1 MDLMSARVEAAVMS
15 NKGGKPAYVILV
27 EDEFEATHTPEP
39 GADIYARYVRGGE
52 DKEFLESMQPDTAAT
67 ESKPAAKKEAKK
79 ANINKTNNMET
90 TTKKTA
96 KKATKKAPATK
107 KAAKKAPAKKAVKKA
122 PAKKAAAKKAA
133 PAKKAASN
141 GGKKVRSI
149 YGFGIEL
156 LEMLKKGGAHPMEA
170 LTKKFKVDNA
180 AVSFQIAAIK
190 SHGYKVERT
199 DKGYRLIK

>member
-1 MDLMSARVEAAVMS
+1 MDLMSARVEAATMS

-27 EDEFEATHTPEP
+27 EDEFEATHTPKP
-39 GADIYARYVRGGE
+39 GADIYARYRGGSE
-52 DKEFLESMQPDTAAT
+52 DKEFLESMQSDMAVVPTET
-67 ESKPAAKKEAKK
+67 ESKPAVKKEVKK
-79 ANINKTNNMET
+79 ANTNKTKTMKT
-90 TTKKTA
+90 VTKKVA
-96 KKATKKAPATK
+96 K
-107 KAAKKAPAKKAVKKA
+107 KAAKKS
-122 PAKKAAAKKAA
+122 PAKKAAAKKSPAKKATAAKKAA
-133 PAKKAASN
+133 PTKKAASN

-156 LEMLKKGGAHPMEA
+156 LEMLKKGGAHPMDA

-199 DKGYRLIK
+199 DKGYKLTK